1 MGEKIPYKAR
11 KPGGGRKKR
20 KPEYDAG
27 KKRKSTTAQ
36 LDFTSLIAEKAA
48 AKDALVYDI
57 AALEEN
63 VNNLKTELKE
73 KKAELKKLDT
83 EITKLEEQKAA
94 FNAKAAADAQK
105 AELEE
110 TIQKLMTDEV
120 SAAEI
125 LEKLK

>member
-36 LDFTSLIAEKAA
+36 LDFTSLIAEKA
-48 AKDALVYDI
+48 K
-57 AALEEN
+57 
-63 VNNLKTELKE
+63 
-73 KKAELKKLDT
+73 
-83 EITKLEEQKAA
+83 
-94 FNAKAAADAQK
+94 K

-110 TIQKLMTDEV
+110 TIQKLMADGV